1 MKKIAIIGLG
11 KWGRILLKEF
21 YKKTNIS
28 ICVSKGNKKNIS
40 WLHKHY
46 PNIKHSKNYQDILD
60 DVSIDAVVIST
71 PISTHYSLIH
81 DALNSGKHVFTEKPL
96 SEIFSNA
103 KSLQSIAI
111 KKNLCLFVG
120 HSFIYHPVLNKIKK
134 LIKNDP
140 ILYFSMKWHKFGTFE
155 ENIFLNL
162 LSHEIS
168 ILLELI
174 GLPKKITIISSK
186 GVISNQDILI
196 VKVHFSKTCNGVILI
211 DRTSNNKEKTISLIS
226 KNQFLLWNDYDLY
239 KLNKKTQKFNKI
251 FHSNKNSIS
260 NEIDEFI
267 NNMKMGQ
274 SDKHNLQIATDTVKL
289 VSKLVN

>member
-1 MKKIAIIGLG
+1 
-11 KWGRILLKEF
+11 
-21 YKKTNIS
+21 
-28 ICVSKGNKKNIS
+28 
-40 WLHKHY
+40 
-46 PNIKHSKNYQDILD
+46 LD